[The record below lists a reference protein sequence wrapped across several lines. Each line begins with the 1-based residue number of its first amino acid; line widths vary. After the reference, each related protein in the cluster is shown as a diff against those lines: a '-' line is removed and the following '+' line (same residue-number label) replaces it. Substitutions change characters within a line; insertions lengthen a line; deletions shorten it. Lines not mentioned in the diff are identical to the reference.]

1 MVCCLLQVKVGDTL
15 DLILN
20 EDKEMDTVL
29 LKRVILKKVVGET
42 KDTEKQRVIL
52 RSWKHLQ
59 LPRKDVYKQ

>member
-1 MVCCLLQVKVGDTL
+1 MGDTL

-42 KDTEKQRVIL
+42 KDAEKQRVIL
-52 RSWKHLQ
+52 RTWKHLQ
-59 LPRKDVYKQ
+59 LPRQDVYKQ